1 MTNLGLETTADPYVA
16 FTRRFF
22 ARWSPVY
29 DLFAK
34 PIGFAYAAAVRRA
47 GARPGRT
54 ILDLCTGTG
63 EIALRCARR
72 GATVTAA
79 DMTPSMLLR
88 AVGKAR
94 RSRRL
99 PIRFAGLDARHLPF
113 PGATFDAVILS
124 FALHDMPRRVRIEVL
139 CEAARVARET
149 LVVLDYDVPRHT
161 PWRQLVLKGLGLF
174 ETPYLAG
181 FARDGGAAGALAEAG
196 LTVKGTARPMP
207 GLFVVYEVGPSPN
220 STLSDSAAPPSS
232 S

>member
-1 MTNLGLETTADPYVA
+1 MNATADPYVA

-22 ARWSPVY
+22 ARWSPLY

-34 PIGFAYAAAVRRA
+34 PIGFAYEAAVCRA
-47 GARPGRT
+47 GARPGRN

-94 RSRRL
+94 RLRCL
-99 PIRFAGLDARHLPF
+99 PMRFAALDARHLPF

-124 FALHDMPRRVRIEVL
+124 FALHDMPHRVRIEVL
-139 CEAARVARET
+139 REAARVAREV
-149 LVVLDYDVPRHT
+149 LIILDYEVPRQN
-161 PWRQLVLKGLGLF
+161 PWRRLVLKGLGLF
-174 ETPYLAG
+174 ETPYLTG
-181 FARDGGAAGALAEAG
+181 FAGDGGAAGAIAEAG
-196 LTVKGTARPMP
+196 LTVREMVRPMP
-207 GLFVVYEVGPSPN
+207 GLFAVYEV
-220 STLSDSAAPPSS
+220 APESIS
-232 S
+232 

>member
-1 MTNLGLETTADPYVA
+1 MNATADPYVA

-22 ARWSPVY
+22 ARWSPLY

-34 PIGFAYAAAVRRA
+34 PIGFAYDAAVKKA

-54 ILDLCTGTG
+54 LLDLCTGTG

-72 GATVTAA
+72 GAKVTAA

-94 RSRRL
+94 RL
-99 PIRFAGLDARHLPF
+99 PIRFAGLDARQLPF
-113 PGATFDAVILS
+113 PDATFDAVILS

-139 CEAARVARET
+139 REAARVARET

-181 FARDGGAAGALAEAG
+181 FARDGGAAGAIAEAG
-196 LTVKGTARPMP
+196 LTVKESARPVP
-207 GLFVVYEVGPSPN
+207 GLFVVYEVGVGSKGSSVLSP
-220 STLSDSAAPPSS
+220 
-232 S
+232 